1 VVDQDKA
8 RALGLTSA
16 QIRHA
21 LLASHV
27 SGVAITQYRDGERS
41 IEVVARAQADERAPG
56 GATGCRRAITSTP
69 GAPGTRAA
77 PRKARSRPCS
87 R

>member
-8 RALGLTSA
+8 RALGLTRA

-21 LLASHV
+21 LASHL

-56 GATGCRRAITSTP
+56 GATGCPRSRCGPTSWKAYRRRASP
-69 GAPGTRAA
+69 
-77 PRKARSRPCS
+77 RPCY
-87 R
+87 

>member
-21 LLASHV
+21 LASNL

-77 PRKARSRPCS
+77 PTKARSRPCS